1 MARSL
6 TGAQLAEITAQNM
19 RPAIFCQ
26 MLFTSG
32 YVYVWSG
39 IGSISWNGQTWTG
52 IGSYGSVSAIP
63 ETSDLVAA
71 GVKLALSGIPGS
83 LITSA
88 LGEIRQGNPVIIYQG
103 FLTPAG
109 AVVANPNNA
118 WSGRMDTCE
127 IAEGADTAVITI
139 TAESR
144 LLDLN
149 RSRERRYEKQDQAI
163 DFPGDLG
170 FDYVASLQELSIVW
184 GKATV
189 PSSPPVSS
197 SGGVG
202 GGAMGQGIGSR
213 GGKFNIA

>member
-71 GVKLALSGIPGS
+71 GVKLAFD
-83 LITSA
+83 SA
-88 LGEIRQGNPVIIYQG
+88 TIGELVE
-103 FLTPAG
+103 LVET
-109 AVVANPNNA
+109 
-118 WSGRMDTCE
+118 E
-127 IAEGADTAVITI
+127 
-139 TAESR
+139 
-144 LLDLN
+144 
-149 RSRERRYEKQDQAI
+149 
-163 DFPGDLG
+163 
-170 FDYVASLQELSIVW
+170 LQKLY
-184 GKATV
+184 A
-189 PSSPPVSS
+189 
-197 SGGVG
+197 
-202 GGAMGQGIGSR
+202 
-213 GGKFNIA
+213 